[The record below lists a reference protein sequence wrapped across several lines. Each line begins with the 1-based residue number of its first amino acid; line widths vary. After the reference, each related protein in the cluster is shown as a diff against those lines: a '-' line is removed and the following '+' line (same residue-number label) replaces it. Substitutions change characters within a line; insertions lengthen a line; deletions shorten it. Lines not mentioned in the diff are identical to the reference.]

1 MRPPCLPRGFKIFPT
16 SGRRY
21 SEPREFATSHY
32 SIAHIEPERGLKT
45 FFLNLRWSTYFHIFY
60 FFCAFFYLIPLFINI
75 NFTSLQSSELS
86 SSIRSQ
92 VFACIMSSMIS
103 LSLPLLLDLGLD
115 VVHRESAHYICRS
128 LLSITLILP
137 PLVSL
142 QSQFQNIETVF
153 LCFYHWQHTV
163 WTGISLSLMYKGDK
177 LSFTPLVCLIIIIVE
192 IASAVCNIIGYHLNQ
207 HAFNLAYVILLH
219 IYFAI
224 GVAAIL
230 RYFFALYSRQK
241 KQFQQQRFADVM
253 RTLTSA
259 EYSCLVVAI
268 ATLIAWIGTFLL
280 QFIVAGNIVYTA
292 DMSSA
297 YLLGYYSFW
306 STFGV
311 IITIVPS
318 RGFKALS
325 QRLRANLEVKR
336 TFVRHVGHEIRTPL
350 NTGKHRI

>member
-1 MRPPCLPRGFKIFPT
+1 MNSPCVPRGVKVFPAA

-21 SEPREFATSHY
+21 SEPREIATSHY
-32 SIAHIEPERGLKT
+32 SIAHIEPERGLRT

-60 FFCAFFYLIPLFINI
+60 FTCAFFYLVPIFLNANFISFNSK
-75 NFTSLQSSELS
+75 TLS
-86 SSIRSQ
+86 NTLSSQ

-115 VVHRESAHYICRS
+115 VIHRESAHYICRS
-128 LLSITLILP
+128 LLGLTLILP
-137 PLVSL
+137 SLLSL
-142 QSQFQNIETVF
+142 QHHFNNLETIF
-153 LCFYHWQHTV
+153 LCVYHWQHTI
-163 WTGISLSLMYKGDK
+163 WTGIALSLMYKGDK
-177 LSFTPLVCLIIIIVE
+177 LSFTPLVCVVIITIEV
-192 IASAVCNIIGYHLNQ
+192 ASAVCNILGYHLNQ

-219 IYFAI
+219 IYFAV

-230 RYFFALYSRQK
+230 RYFLALYIRQK
-241 KQFQQQRFADVM
+241 KQFRQQRFADVM
-253 RTLTSA
+253 RSLTSA

-268 ATLIAWIGTFLL
+268 ATLIAWIGTFCL
-280 QFIVAGNIVYTA
+280 QFFVAGNIVYTA
-292 DMSSA
+292 DMTSS
-297 YLLGYYSFW
+297 YVLGYYSFW

-350 NTGKHRI
+350 NTGNT